1 MLFNVLLY
9 LLYNVHGI
17 KIFTVQLTTVYML
30 MTCILIAIYSTYP
43 VNINVYDTVCVIY
56 LYMLKM
62 KYKGA
67 LHIVIT
73 TVLCMHFTLYVS
85 CSF

>member
-43 VNINVYDTVCVIY
+43 VNINVYDMRYLLIY
-56 LYMLKM
+56 AKNEVQRSTAYCRR
-62 KYKGA
+62 Y
-67 LHIVIT
+67 T
-73 TVLCMHFTLYVS
+73 R
-85 CSF
+85 

>member
-43 VNINVYDTVCVIY
+43 VNIYVYDMRFLLIY
-56 LYMLKM
+56 AKNEVQRSTAYC
-62 KYKGA
+62 YYYS
-67 LHIVIT
+67 
-73 TVLCMHFTLYVS
+73 TLYAFHFV
-85 CSF
+85 CKL